1 MNLYVGDYWAP
12 FPSSEYG
19 GMWVVIA
26 ENENQCIDILC
37 GLRYDDEHESDI
49 RDAVAKAKYFE
60 LNPEQNYLPSVAD
73 YFFT

>member
-1 MNLYVGDYWAP
+1 
-12 FPSSEYG
+12 
-19 GMWVVIA
+19 MWVVIA

-60 LNPEQNYLPSVAD
+60 LNPGREYEPGIVD
-73 YFFT
+73 TFFT

>member
-26 ENENQCIDILC
+26 ENVGQCIDFLH
-37 GLRYDDEHESDI
+37 GTGYDDEYESSI
-49 RDAVAKAKYFE
+49 SDAVAEAKCFE
-60 LNPEQNYLPSVAD
+60 LNPEREYEPGIVD
-73 YFFT
+73 TFFT